1 MKKNEISDLQDEI
14 HREREDLMDRIREL
28 TREIR
33 QKHLIIDQFIPA
45 QEYMRIER
53 RAEWN
58 EDTND
63 WVLPNVEFTGNNI
76 KIQKAKKKEG
86 KDSIFGNS
94 LFENI
99 LNMDESED
107 EDYEAAATK
116 RVNEAINSI
125 LNEEEEEAGL
135 SIVPPEKFS
144 VYFKYTDD
152 GAVREDPDQ
161 AAKKEKNK
169 KKRLQSAKRPLTAK
183 KKKADMVTG
192 DLLSMV
198 QTMTSSQATEKS
210 IRKSKQVVYP
220 KAQGLINQWE
230 YY

>member
-1 MKKNEISDLQDEI
+1 MQLRLEQELKNKEEEKINLEKKYTSQQDELEGKKKEAEKIWKKSQMKKNEIQDLQDEI

-33 QKHLIIDQFIPA
+33 QKHLVIDQFIPA

-94 LFENI
+94 MFENI

-135 SIVPPEKFS
+135 AIVPPEKFS

-152 GAVREDPDQ
+152 GAVREDP
-161 AAKKEKNK
+161 E
-169 KKRLQSAKRPLTAK
+169 
-183 KKKADMVTG
+183 
-192 DLLSMV
+192 
-198 QTMTSSQATEKS
+198 
-210 IRKSKQVVYP
+210 
-220 KAQGLINQWE
+220 
-230 YY
+230 